1 MRIIMLLVVMLIAA
15 MLVMQQ
21 MKTGTDPED
30 EKSLPY
36 QQQMNKAKDVEQLLQ
51 QGVDE
56 RGAQFD
62 QMMEQLQTR
71 TQE

>member
-21 MKTGTDPED
+21 MKTGADPED
-30 EKSLPY
+30 ENSQPY
-36 QQQMNKAKDVEQLLQ
+36 QQQINKAKDVEQLLQ

-62 QMMEQLQTR
+62 QMMEQLQTP

>member
-1 MRIIMLLVVMLIAA
+1 MKIVMLLIVMLIAA

-21 MKTGTDPED
+21 MKTGADPED
-30 EKSLPY
+30 ENSQPY
-36 QQQMNKAKDVEQLLQ
+36 QQQINKAKDVERLLQ

-62 QMMEQLQTR
+62 QMMEQLEAPVQ
-71 TQE
+71 

>member
-1 MRIIMLLVVMLIAA
+1 MKIILLLIVMLISA

-21 MKTGTDPED
+21 MKTGADPEQ
-30 EKSLPY
+30 ENSQPY
-36 QQQMNKAKDVEQLLQ
+36 QQQINKAKDVERLLQ

-62 QMMEQLQTR
+62 QMMEQLEAPAQ
-71 TQE
+71 

>member
-1 MRIIMLLVVMLIAA
+1 MRIVILLVVMVISA

-21 MKTGTDPED
+21 MKTGADPED
-30 EKSLPY
+30 ENSQPY
-36 QQQMNKAKDVEQLLQ
+36 QQQINKAKDVERLLQ

-62 QMMEQLQTR
+62 QMMEQLEAPAQ
-71 TQE
+71 

>member
-30 EKSLPY
+30 ENSQPY
-36 QQQMNKAKDVEQLLQ
+36 QQQINKAKDVERLLQ

-62 QMMEQLQTR
+62 QMMEQLEAPAQ
-71 TQE
+71 